1 MIRERKRKK
10 EKGWTWKE
18 GSPLLLPP
26 SSIIARHCAKAKH
39 LLLGKLWEQV
49 CECVSALPSTSLS
62 HSHHSMKLETE
73 RKKERKREP
82 KSSSLVL
89 QRQQQQQLS
98 TAVKFDAV
106 KCALWVHWND
116 GRRRRFVP
124 LRRSNERLVLPFFSY
139 FSPFSPFLR
148 FPPFCN
154 RRLLIR
160 LK

>member
-106 KCALWVHWND
+106 KCAFSGCTETTAAVA
-116 GRRRRFVP
+116 
-124 LRRSNERLVLPFFSY
+124 VLFPSDAQMRGSFCLS
-139 FSPFSPFLR
+139 FLIFPR
-148 FPPFCN
+148 FPLFSVS
-154 RRLLIR
+154 RLSAIGDF
-160 LK
+160 